1 MIDSINYIV
10 YGIGKLDLQ
19 RLTNLGIVYHK
30 LKYKKNQY
38 GKYYIEYGNIK
49 EETDISLVSKGIE
62 FEYNNIHFLYL
73 QKFSCIILIANAH
86 AVLQCNNIKLSYRDK
101 YIRIVKETVAE
112 VLGLNYSRLYLHRI
126 DFCVD
131 LKLDYQLMYEY
142 LQLLYKHKRTYQN
155 IKRINEYETS
165 LYLTSKHGQKR
176 INIYDKCQCEKDKH
190 PKDPNRSLCYSNIFR
205 IEVQNTKVLIQNK
218 SIEIVN
224 KYDNRSEAQKEID
237 KLLKRLN
244 EINILKARKS
254 KLIRD
259 IERKAN
265 MSIYDNLNNNYP
277 KKLLNISIE
286 DLEIEAMTIELM
298 IEDLVE
304 QESDKICK
312 SVEMD
317 FNDKLLLNKDLCA
330 YWNQESM
337 NTYYFE
343 FLKDFLYEG
352 IYYKLRI
359 AEKKIEETEEYTN
372 CQKKHLKEFIKAVN
386 KHGISG
392 VITSKKEN
400 EHQRWCG
407 ATVNEYKKQLDDLG
421 ISILEISKNAEYNL
435 KEEIEKVNK
444 SAHTRNWKAKLILF
458 LKAVKKY
465 GIFDI
470 VAENNNQ
477 IVNNTKHHNYKTWSS
492 TTVDKYIKMLNKLG
506 INPITLSNNSKFDSL
521 DSLYTLIKE
530 TAEAKYFDITDK
542 ELAPPVLPK
551 QESKAEYVP
560 RYKNMEF

>member
-1 MIDSINYIV
+1 MIDSVNYIV

-30 LKYKKNQY
+30 LKYKKNRY
-38 GKYYIEYGNIK
+38 GKYYIEYGDIK
-49 EETDISLVSKGIE
+49 EEIDISLVSKGIE

-86 AVLQCNNIKLSYRDK
+86 AVLHCSNVKLSYRDK
-101 YIRIVKETVAE
+101 YVGIIKETVEEA
-112 VLGLNYSRLYLHRI
+112 LGLNYSRLYLHRI

-131 LKLDYQLMYEY
+131 LKLDYKVMYEY
-142 LQLLYKHKRTYQN
+142 LQLLYKHKSIYQN

-176 INIYDKCQCEKDKH
+176 INIYDKYQCEKDKH
-190 PKDPNRSLCYSNIFR
+190 PKDPNRSLYYSNIFR
-205 IEVQNTKVLIQNK
+205 IEVQNTKVLIQSK

-237 KLLKRLN
+237 KLLNRLN
-244 EINILKARKS
+244 KINMLKARKS
-254 KLIRD
+254 KLDRE

-265 MSIYDNLNNNYP
+265 MSIYDNLDNNYP
-277 KKLLNISIE
+277 KDLKNVNIE

-304 QESDKICK
+304 QESNKICK
-312 SVEMD
+312 SKEMD
-317 FNDKLLLNKDLCA
+317 FNDKLFLNKDLCA

-352 IYYKLRI
+352 TYYKLRI
-359 AEKKIEETEEYTN
+359 AEKMIEDTKEYTN
-372 CQKKHLKEFIKAVN
+372 CQKQHLKKFIREVN

-392 VITSKKEN
+392 VTTSKEEN
-400 EHQRWCG
+400 KHQMWCG
-407 ATVNEYKKQLDDLG
+407 ATVDNYKKQLEELG
-421 ISILEISKNAEYNL
+421 ISILKISKNAEYNL
-435 KEEIEKVNK
+435 KEEIEKINK

-477 IVNNTKHHNYKTWSS
+477 IVNNTKHRNYETWSS
-492 TTVDKYIKMLNKLG
+492 TTVNKYIELLSKRG
-506 INPITLSNNSKFDSL
+506 INPVTLSNSSKFDSL

-542 ELAPPVLPK
+542 ELSPPK
-551 QESKAEYVP
+551 QETKAEVIISK
-560 RYKNMEF
+560 RRMTDLF